1 MIGETILCPRQDS
14 ESVLNCLL
22 NSYAHEADIAELV
35 YPQSFAYVTLHQ
47 WVGVIVSLRVG

>member
-22 NSYAHEADIAELV
+22 NSYAHEADIAEWV
-35 YPQSFAYVTLHQ
+35 YPQRFAYVTLHQ